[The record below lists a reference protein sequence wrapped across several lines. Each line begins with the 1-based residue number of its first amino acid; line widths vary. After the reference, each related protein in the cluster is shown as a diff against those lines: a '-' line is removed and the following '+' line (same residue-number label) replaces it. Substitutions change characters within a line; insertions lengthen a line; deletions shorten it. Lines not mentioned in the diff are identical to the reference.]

1 MQGGGL
7 RASRSGGILPD
18 VLATVS
24 TSTWDLIGQI
34 GVWFVGFPILVGGLS
49 VYIYAQVVAEKR
61 ENDKIAGSWG
71 LAAKTKNDA
80 E

>member
-1 MQGGGL
+1 LSQFSIL
-7 RASRSGGILPD
+7 RR

-34 GVWFVGFPILVGGLS
+34 GVWFVGFPILIGGLS
-49 VYIYAQVVAEKR
+49 VYIYAQIIAEKR
-61 ENDKIAGSWG
+61 ENDKISGRWG
-71 LAAKTKNDA
+71 LAAKSKNDA